1 VLSGPNP
8 LLPVTLCDSRR
19 RAASNYLV
27 TSAFPLPILAKKGV
41 HMASV
46 KLPDGKQLEIGPG
59 EKAREVAEKIG
70 KRLAR
75 DAVVAK
81 LDGRLIDLEAPL
93 DGGGD
98 FEVVTKD
105 SPEGLEVLR
114 HSTAHAMAQ
123 AIVELYPGSKLTLGP
138 PIESGFFY
146 DIEVNGRLTDE
157 DLPRIEER
165 MREIVA
171 RDLPIEREEVSKAE
185 AEDLYVDNPYKTE
198 IIEGLE
204 DGEISVYKQGDF
216 FDLCSGPHVPSTGEL
231 GAFKLQ
237 NIAGAYWR
245 GDEKNPMLTRV
256 YGTAWPTEK
265 ELKTYLRR
273 LEEARARDHRKI
285 GKDLGLFTF
294 SPDTGAGIPLFLPKG
309 EMLRHLMEDYVR
321 EVQTRHGY
329 EHVWTGHLVNEILFA
344 KSGHLEHYRESMFPP
359 MIDGETRYRLK
370 PMNCPSHM
378 TLYNSQAHS
387 YRDLPLRYAEF
398 ATLYRYEKSG
408 ELTGLTRVRSLTQ
421 DDAHVFCTED
431 QIQDEFARALEI
443 VREVLDT
450 YGFADYRVQL
460 SLRDQDVAK
469 YVADDAKWSRA
480 EKELREALD
489 TAAIAYDEETGEA
502 AFYGPKADF
511 MAKDVL
517 GREWQLSTIQVDF
530 IQPARLGCEY
540 IGEDGKAH
548 TPVLLHRAV
557 TGSTER
563 FLAVL
568 IEHYAGAFPVW
579 LSPVQAVVIPVA
591 DRHLDYARKVQEQL
605 AAKNLRVEVDDS
617 QNSMQKKIRENSR
630 QKIPYLL
637 IVGDSEAEQG
647 SVNVRRRGKKQQ
659 EEMALDG
666 FAETVIAEVRSR
678 I

>member
-1 VLSGPNP
+1 
-8 LLPVTLCDSRR
+8 
-19 RAASNYLV
+19 
-27 TSAFPLPILAKKGV
+27 
-41 HMASV
+41 MASV
-46 KLPDGKQLEIGPG
+46 KLPDGKQLQIEPG
-59 EKAREVAEKIG
+59 EKARDVAEKIG

-81 LDGRLIDLEAPL
+81 LDGELIDLDAPL
-93 DGGGD
+93 NGGGD
-98 FEVVTKD
+98 FEVITVN
-105 SPEGLEVLR
+105 SSEGLEVLR
-114 HSTAHAMAQ
+114 HSTAHVMAQ
-123 AIVELYPGSKLTLGP
+123 AILELYPGSKLTIGP
-138 PIESGFFY
+138 PIENGFFY
-146 DIEVNGRLTDE
+146 DIEVAGRLTDE
-157 DLPRIEER
+157 DLPLIEER
-165 MREIVA
+165 MHEIVA
-171 RDLPIEREEVSKAE
+171 RDLPIQREEVSKAE

-204 DGEISVYKQGDF
+204 DGDISVYKQGDF
-216 FDLCSGPHVPSTGEL
+216 FDLCSGPHVPSTGTL

-245 GDEKNPMLTRV
+245 GDENNPMLTRV

-265 ELKTYLRR
+265 ELRAYLRR
-273 LEEARARDHRKI
+273 LDEARARDHRKI
-285 GKDLGLFTF
+285 GKDLDLFTF
-294 SPDTGAGIPLFLPKG
+294 SPETGAGIPLFLPKG
-309 EMLRHLMEDYVR
+309 EMIRHLMEGYVR

-329 EHVWTGHLVNEILFA
+329 EHVWTGHLVNEVLFA

-359 MIDGETRYRLK
+359 IIDGETRYRLK

-378 TLYNSQAHS
+378 TLYNSRSHS

-450 YGFADYRVQL
+450 YGFADFRVQL

-489 TAAIAYDEETGEA
+489 TAAIAYDEEAGEA

-511 MAKDVL
+511 LAKDVL

-563 FLAVL
+563 FMAVL
-568 IEHYAGAFPVW
+568 IEHFAGAFPVW

-591 DRHLDYARKVQEQL
+591 DRHLDYARGVQEQL
-605 AAKNLRVEVDDS
+605 AARDLRVEVDDS
-617 QNSMQKKIRENSR
+617 QNSMQKKIRDNSR
-630 QKIPYLL
+630 QKVPYLL
-637 IVGDSEAEQG
+637 IVGDREAEEG
-647 SVNVRRRGKKQQ
+647 SVNVRRRGERQQQ
-659 EEMALDG
+659 EMDLGD
-666 FAETVIAEVRSR
+666 FAEAVSAEVRSR
-678 I
+678 G

>member
-1 VLSGPNP
+1 
-8 LLPVTLCDSRR
+8 
-19 RAASNYLV
+19 
-27 TSAFPLPILAKKGV
+27 
-41 HMASV
+41 MASV
-46 KLPDGKQLEIGPG
+46 KLPDGKQLEIEPG
-59 EKAREVAEKIG
+59 EKARDVAEKIG

-75 DAVVAK
+75 DALVAK
-81 LDGRLIDLEAPL
+81 LDGELIDLDAPL
-93 DGGGD
+93 NGGGD
-98 FEVVTKD
+98 FEVVTID

-123 AIVELYPGSKLTLGP
+123 AIVELYPGSKLTIGP
-138 PIESGFFY
+138 PIENGFYY
-146 DIEVNGRLTDE
+146 DIEVAGRLADE

-165 MREIVA
+165 MHEIVA
-171 RDLPIEREEVSKAE
+171 RDLPIQREDVSKAE
-185 AEDLYVDNPYKTE
+185 AEEIYQDNSYKTE
-198 IIEGLE
+198 LIEGLE
-204 DGEISVYKQGDF
+204 DGEISVYRQGDF
-216 FDLCSGPHVPSTGEL
+216 FDLCRGPHVPSTGRL
-231 GAFKLQ
+231 RAFKLQ

-265 ELKTYLRR
+265 ELKAYLRR
-273 LEEARARDHRKI
+273 LDEARARDHRKI
-285 GKDLGLFTF
+285 GKDLDLFTF

-309 EMLRHLMEDYVR
+309 EMMRHLMEDYVR

-329 EHVWTGHLVNEILFA
+329 EHVWTGHLVNEVLFA

-378 TLYNSQAHS
+378 TLYNSRSHS

-489 TAAIAYDEETGEA
+489 TAAIAYDEEAGEA

-511 MAKDVL
+511 IASDVL

-591 DRHLDYARKVQEQL
+591 DRHLDYARGVQVQL
-605 AAKNLRVEVDDS
+605 AARDLRVEVDDS
-617 QNSMQKKIRENSR
+617 QNSMQKKIRDNSR

-637 IVGDSEAEQG
+637 IVGDREAERG
-647 SVNVRRRGKKQQ
+647 SVNVRRRGEKQQ
-659 EEMALDG
+659 EEMELGD
-666 FAETVIAEVRSR
+666 FAEAISGEVSSR
-678 I
+678 A